1 MSVILM
7 LNKIIEL
14 LVQTGIGSIVGVI
27 IGMIFQYFVSKKLR
41 IFETKLEIFRRVYKQ
56 LYYFVLMNQE
66 EIGSLPDSQ
75 SGISAMEVAK
85 SSGLDLKNDL
95 GDILYYVDGDLEK
108 KIGAL
113 IYNLYQESAVVSKRD
128 LDDIVDIMDKLKNIR
143 R

>member
-1 MSVILM
+1 M

-113 IYNLYQESAVVSKRD
+113 IYNLYQESAVISKRD

>member
-1 MSVILM
+1 M